1 MKKRVIGIGDNVCD
15 KYYPSKIMYPGGQA
29 MNFSVYA
36 KKLGADAA
44 YMGVFGTDSVASHI
58 IHTLDQFQID
68 YSRCR
73 QYKGE
78 NGYAKVRLE
87 NGEREFI
94 MSNKGGIV
102 NEYPLDLNKEDL
114 EYIRGFHLVHTS
126 CNGHFDSQIFKVK
139 EAGVPISY
147 DFSGRWKQEAYIDT
161 ISSVIDYGF
170 FSCPDASEDEIRQ
183 LCRRVVSNGCSL
195 AIVTRGKNGSVVYD
209 GIQFYSHVPKPVD
222 ALDTLGAGDS
232 FAAAFLL
239 SLLDTE
245 DIETSMEAG
254 AQFAA
259 DTCMI
264 NGAFGCGIP
273 FEDS

>member
-1 MKKRVIGIGDNVCD
+1 M
-15 KYYPSKIMYPGGQA
+15 
-29 MNFSVYA
+29 
-36 KKLGADAA
+36 
-44 YMGVFGTDSVASHI
+44 
-58 IHTLDQFQID
+58 
-68 YSRCR
+68 
-73 QYKGE
+73 
-78 NGYAKVRLE
+78 RLE

-209 GIQFYSHVPKPVD
+209 GIQFYSHVSKPVD